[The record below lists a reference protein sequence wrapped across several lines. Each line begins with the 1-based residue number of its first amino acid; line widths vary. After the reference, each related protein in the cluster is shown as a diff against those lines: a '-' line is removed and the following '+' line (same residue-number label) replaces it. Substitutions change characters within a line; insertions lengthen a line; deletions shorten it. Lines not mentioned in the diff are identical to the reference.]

1 MDLRQI
7 RYVDAVAASANFTRA
22 AAQLHVAQPA
32 LSLAI
37 RNLETELGVRLFDRT
52 SRRVSLTDA
61 GLAFVAD
68 AREILGKVDQ
78 LGEHMAEYAGA
89 IRGHVRISVWYHM
102 APDLPGLL
110 HSHISANPG
119 VQFTIVEL
127 PGPVMLD
134 ALRRGELDMAYPA
147 LAPGLDFS
155 ELEHVIIREEPV
167 TVALAL
173 DHPLAGDPA
182 ITLDQLALLSIIA
195 PAPGTSRRIWLD
207 DVFSR
212 AGIRPRI
219 VIETNELAAAVA
231 YASLGIGAA
240 VQTRRITEATRIPVA
255 IVPVEATPPMITALA
270 WSPTRYRGPAAE
282 RALAFARS
290 ILEQGSAKP
299 PGRISDPEAL
309 PAA

>member
-7 RYVDAVAASANFTRA
+7 RYVDAVAATANFTRA
-22 AAQLHVAQPA
+22 AAAMHVAQPA

-37 RNLETELGVRLFDRT
+37 RNLEDELGVRLFNRT

-78 LGEHMAEYAGA
+78 LGEHMAEFAGA
-89 IRGHVRISVWYHM
+89 IRGHVRISVWYHLD
-102 APDLPGLL
+102 PDLPGLL
-110 HSHISANPG
+110 HSHISENPG

-127 PGPVMLD
+127 PGPEMLD
-134 ALRRGELDMAYPA
+134 ALRRGDLDMAYPV

-167 TVALAL
+167 TVALSL
-173 DHPLAGDPA
+173 DHPLAGSAA
-182 ITLDQLALLSIIA
+182 ITLDQLALLPMIA
-195 PAPGTSRRIWLD
+195 PTPGTSRRAWLD
-207 DVFSR
+207 DVFRR
-212 AGIRPRI
+212 ARIQPRI
-219 VIETNELAAAVA
+219 TIETNEVAAAVA

-240 VQTRRITEATRIPVA
+240 VQTRRITERIRISVA
-255 IVPVEATPPMITALA
+255 IVPVEGTPPMITALA
-270 WSPTRYRGPAAE
+270 WSQSRYRGPAAA

-290 ILEQGSAKP
+290 ILKQH
-299 PGRISDPEAL
+299 
-309 PAA
+309 PA

>member
-7 RYVDAVAASANFTRA
+7 RYVDAVAASANFTHA
-22 AAQLHVAQPA
+22 AARLHVAQPA

-37 RNLETELGVRLFDRT
+37 RNLEIELGVRLFDRT
-52 SRRVSLTDA
+52 IRRVNLTDA
-61 GLAFVAD
+61 GLAFIAG
-68 AREILGKVDQ
+68 AREILEKVELLSED
-78 LGEHMAEYAGA
+78 MAEFAGA

-102 APDLPGLL
+102 DPDLPDLL
-110 HSHISANPG
+110 HQHISKNPG

-134 ALRRGELDMAYPA
+134 GLRQGDLDMAYPV
-147 LAPGLDFS
+147 LAPGLDFYN
-155 ELEHVIIREEPV
+155 LEHVIVREEPV

-173 DHPLAGDPA
+173 DHPLAGSTT
-182 ITLDQLALLSIIA
+182 ITLEQLAVLSIIA

-207 DVFSR
+207 DVFGR

-219 VIETNELAAAVA
+219 VVETNELAAAVA

-240 VQTRRITEATRIPVA
+240 VQTRRITEGTRIPVA
-255 IVPVEATPPMITALA
+255 IVPIEATPPMITVLA

-290 ILEQGSAKP
+290 ILHQGSA
-299 PGRISDPEAL
+299 
-309 PAA
+309 